1 MSLDALFEE
10 LKHPNP
16 NLRDRASLEIAAGRD
31 ETTVPRLMGLIDHE
45 NVDLRRSAVKTL
57 GVIGADAVPAL
68 TRGLTSESVAMRTS
82 CCKALAQLA
91 ANFPEDALPDATIAA
106 LKAGTGD
113 ENAMVQLV
121 SVMAL
126 GQLGQAGFGPLTEV
140 LRENDDAA
148 VGVAIVNALGSGGDE
163 RSIAVLQALTMD
175 ETVDSYVRESAVSAL
190 PRLDQMINYKKSGW

>member
-16 NLRDRASLEIAAGRD
+16 NLRDRASLEIAERRNEA
-31 ETTVPRLMGLIDHE
+31 TVPRLMGLIDHE

-68 TRGLTSESVAMRTS
+68 TRGLKSENVAMRTS

-91 ANFPEDALPDATIAA
+91 NNFPDEEIPSATIAA
-106 LKAGTGD
+106 LKAGTSD

-126 GQLGQAGFGPLTEV
+126 GQLGQAGFEPLTEV
-140 LRENDDAA
+140 LRENNDAA

-163 RSIAVLQALTMD
+163 RSVAVLQALTTD

-190 PRLDQMINYKKSGW
+190 PRLDQMINYKRGW

>member
-10 LKHPNP
+10 LRHPNP

-57 GVIGADAVPAL
+57 GVIGADAIPAL
-68 TRGLTSESVAMRTS
+68 TRGLSSADVAIRTS

-91 ANFPEDALPDATIAA
+91 GNFPEEALPIATIAA

-113 ENAMVQLV
+113 ANAMVQLV

-126 GQLGQAGFGPLTEV
+126 GQLGSAGFEPLTEV
-140 LRENDDAA
+140 LRENADAA

-163 RSIAVLQALTMD
+163 RSLAVLQALTMD

>member
-16 NLRDRASLEIAAGRD
+16 NLRDRASLDIAEGRD
-31 ETTVPRLMGLIDHE
+31 ETTVPRLMGLIAHE

-68 TRGLTSESVAMRTS
+68 TRGLKSEDVAMRTS

-91 ANFPEDALPDATIAA
+91 GNFPDEEIPSDTITA
-106 LKAGTGD
+106 LKLGTGD

-126 GQLGQAGFGPLTEV
+126 GQLGRAGFEPLTEV
-140 LRENDDAA
+140 LRETDDAA

-163 RSIAVLQALTMD
+163 RSIAVLQALTTDM
-175 ETVDSYVRESAVSAL
+175 TVDSYVRESAVSAL
-190 PRLDQMINYKKSGW
+190 PRLDQMINYKKNW